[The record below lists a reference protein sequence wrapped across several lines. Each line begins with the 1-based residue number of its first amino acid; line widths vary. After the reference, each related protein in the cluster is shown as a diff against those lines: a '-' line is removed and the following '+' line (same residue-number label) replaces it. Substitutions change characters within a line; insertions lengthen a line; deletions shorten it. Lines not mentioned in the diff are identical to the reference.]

1 MSRIGNYKP
10 TGWFNMTYEQAT
22 KNCLDVAAHF
32 GVESEQYKQAKHD
45 MLVAGRR
52 AMKALSKTDK
62 VINFLNKIA
71 WLLKR
76 KKY

>member
-1 MSRIGNYKP
+1 
-10 TGWFNMTYEQAT
+10 MTYEESIA
-22 KNCLDVAAHF
+22 NCLNAGAEF
-32 GVESEQYKQAKHD
+32 GIDSEQYRTAQHE

-62 VINFLNKIA
+62 VINFLYKIQ

>member
-1 MSRIGNYKP
+1 
-10 TGWFNMTYEQAT
+10 MTYKESIA
-22 KNCLDVAAHF
+22 NCLNIGAQYGID
-32 GVESEQYKQAKHD
+32 SEQYRTAQHE

-62 VINFLNKIA
+62 VINFINKIA

-76 KKY
+76 KK